1 MSENIKTFTDH
12 NWDTDVSNTE
22 GLVIVDVWAPW
33 CTLQNCQ
40 SGNRSGQATK
50 FLNEKGFIARNMV
63 GGMIKWNMTR

>member
-33 CTLQNCQ
+33 CAPCRIVGPEIDLGKQQ
-40 SGNRSGQATK
+40 S
-50 FLNEKGFIARNMV
+50 F
-63 GGMIKWNMTR
+63 